1 MASRAVTWRRGARL
15 LRKRALFDLASDQL
29 ENEEA
34 THPNLTPEDFD
45 WLRKIRAASDAKRD
59 PPPVPMEIAGKLRT
73 FGFVTPNGL
82 SGLAITDRGRG
93 ALLEQDMRDAE
104 DR

>member
-1 MASRAVTWRRGARL
+1 MRVT
-15 LRKRALFDLASDQL
+15 
-29 ENEEA
+29 N
-34 THPNLTPEDFD
+34 PNLTPVDFD
-45 WLRKIRAASDAKRD
+45 WLRKVQAATDAKRD
-59 PPPVPMEIAGKLRT
+59 RPPVPVEIAGKRRA

-82 SGLAITDRGRG
+82 GGLAITDRGRG

>member
-1 MASRAVTWRRGARL
+1 MRRAP
-15 LRKRALFDLASDQL
+15 
-29 ENEEA
+29 
-34 THPNLTPEDFD
+34 HPNLTPQDFD
-45 WLRKIRAASDAKRD
+45 WLRKIRAATDAKRD
-59 PPPVPMEIAGKLRT
+59 PPPVPMENAGKLHA

-82 SGLAITDRGRG
+82 GGLAITDRGRG

>member
-1 MASRAVTWRRGARL
+1 VNRATRRQDASGG
-15 LRKRALFDLASDQL
+15 
-29 ENEEA
+29 NA

-45 WLRKIRAASDAKRD
+45 WLRKIRAATDAKRD
-59 PPPVPMEIAGKLRT
+59 APPVPTEVAGKLRM

-82 SGLAITDRGRG
+82 SGLAISDRGRG

>member
-1 MASRAVTWRRGARL
+1 MNAQGRKASFAA
-15 LRKRALFDLASDQL
+15 AP
-29 ENEEA
+29 
-34 THPNLTPEDFD
+34 PNLTPKDFD
-45 WLRKIRAASDAKRD
+45 WLRKIRAATDAKRD
-59 PPPVPMEIAGKLRT
+59 RPPVPMEIASKLRT
-73 FGFVTPNGL
+73 FGFVTPNGP

>member
-1 MASRAVTWRRGARL
+1 MRRA
-15 LRKRALFDLASDQL
+15 K
-29 ENEEA
+29 
-34 THPNLTPEDFD
+34 HPNLTSEDFE
-45 WLRKIRAASDAKRD
+45 WLRKIRAATDAKRD
-59 PPPVPMEIAGKLRT
+59 PPPMPKEVAGKLRR

-82 SGLAITDRGRG
+82 TGSAITDRGRG